1 MRILLFISTFTIF
14 THCAGQGKSYPSTE
28 ISTTDKEGQYI
39 LVDTDQKAFFD
50 NRSEIKAPSAG
61 DAFYGQDAH
70 FQGNQPSYTDN
81 GDGTITDNVTGLVW
95 QKSYKVMSFSEA
107 VEAVKTFNA
116 GGHSDWRIPSIKEAY
131 SLIIFSGKDV
141 SSKEMNNSPY
151 ASPFIDKN
159 YFDFEYGS
167 NGSRPI
173 DVQALTTTVY
183 KGKTMGRDATVFG
196 VNFADGRIK
205 GYPII
210 DPRERSEKKFTVRFV
225 RGNLDY
231 GKNNFADNGD
241 GTINDLATGLMWQKT
256 DSKTSMNWEEA
267 LAWAQ
272 EKNAENYLG
281 HSDWRLPNVK
291 ELQSIVDYTRS
302 PQETK
307 SAAIDPIFEISK
319 IKVEEN
325 LGNYPF
331 FWSSTTHENIRG
343 ADAACY
349 VSFGEAL
356 GFFGPPHSS
365 QKRLMDVHGAG
376 AQRSDPKAG
385 SASRFPQGR
394 GPQGD
399 VIRIDNYVRLVRDIG
414 SAQ

>member
-1 MRILLFISTFTIF
+1 MNFRLHFRFLLCSIILSSLTYSVSAQIT
-14 THCAGQGKSYPSTE
+14 YP
-28 ISTTDKEGQYI
+28 I
-39 LVDTDQKAFFD
+39 VDTDVS
-50 NRSEIKAPSAG
+50 NHYNNTSVISAPSHG
-61 DAFYGQDAH
+61 QAFYGQDATH
-70 FQGNQPSYTDN
+70 NGNQPSYTDN
-81 GDGTITDNVTGLVW
+81 GDGTITDNITGLVW
-95 QKSYKVMSFSEA
+95 QKSYKVMSLSEASEA
-107 VEAVKTFNA
+107 VKSFKA

-141 SSKEMNNSPY
+141 SSKEMNKSPY
-151 ASPFIDKN
+151 EAPFIDKN
-159 YFDFEYGS
+159 YFDFDYGS
-167 NGSRPI
+167 NGPRPI
-173 DVQALTTTVY
+173 DVQVLTTTVY

-210 DPRERSEKKFTVRFV
+210 DPRSRSEKKYTVRFV
-225 RGNLDY
+225 RGNIDY
-231 GKNNFADNGD
+231 GKNNFEDNSD
-241 GTINDLATGLMWQKT
+241 GTISDLATGLMWQKT
-256 DSKTSMNWEEA
+256 DSKKAMNWEEA

-272 EKNAENYLG
+272 MKNTENYLG
-281 HSDWRLPNVK
+281 HNDWRLPNVK

-302 PQETK
+302 PQETN

-319 IKVEEN
+319 IKVEEGAN
-325 LGNYPF
+325 NYPF

-365 QKRLMDVHGAG
+365 QKKLMDVHGAG
-376 AQRSDPKAG
+376 AQRSDPKSG

-399 VIRIDNYVRLVRDIG
+399 VIRIYNYVRLVRDI
-414 SAQ
+414 SPSH